1 MGYAYKGDR
10 VVDCWR
16 GQMGSRSILGV
27 WRIVPLCLMWSIWQK
42 RNARCFENMK
52 EQLKNILAKS
62 LFNWTGV
69 YNISLLIFLN
79 LWIFA
84 LLLAFKG
91 IYLCIHHVY

>member
-1 MGYAYKGDR
+1 
-10 VVDCWR
+10 
-16 GQMGSRSILGV
+16 
-27 WRIVPLCLMWSIWQK
+27 
-42 RNARCFENMK
+42 MK
-52 EQLKNILAKS
+52 EQLKNILANS